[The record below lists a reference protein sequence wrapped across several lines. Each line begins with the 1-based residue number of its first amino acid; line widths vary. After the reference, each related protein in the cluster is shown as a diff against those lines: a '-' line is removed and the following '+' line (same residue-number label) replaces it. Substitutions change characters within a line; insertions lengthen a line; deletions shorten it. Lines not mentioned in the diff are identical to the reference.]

1 MRSKREQ
8 PDWSESASDR
18 DLRVLTEVEADPT
31 ISQREL
37 SSRLGIAL
45 GLTNML
51 VRNLVK
57 KGYVRASQAG
67 WKRKL
72 YALTPEGFSHKIR
85 LTASY
90 IRRFLRH
97 YQRVRQTL
105 REQLAPL
112 ALHQESRVAI
122 WGTGEFAE
130 LIFLGLREL
139 GIEEIE
145 VFGPTT
151 DSNERFL
158 GMPVQGVAE
167 LQIQRYD
174 RVLIATENG
183 SQVLLEQLPSLNGDS
198 DRLVVFFGELA
209 SKGGV

>member
-8 PDWSESASDR
+8 PDWSESTNDR

-37 SSRLGIAL
+37 STRLGIAL

-67 WKRKL
+67 WKRTL
-72 YALTPEGFSHKIR
+72 YALTPEGFSLKIR
-85 LTASY
+85 LATSY
-90 IRRFLRH
+90 IHRFLNH

-112 ALHQESRVAI
+112 ALHRESRVAI

-130 LIFLGLREL
+130 LIFLGL
-139 GIEEIE
+139 
-145 VFGPTT
+145 
-151 DSNERFL
+151 
-158 GMPVQGVAE
+158 
-167 LQIQRYD
+167 
-174 RVLIATENG
+174 
-183 SQVLLEQLPSLNGDS
+183 
-198 DRLVVFFGELA
+198 
-209 SKGGV
+209 

>member
-1 MRSKREQ
+1 MRSKCEQ
-8 PDWSESASDR
+8 PDWSESTNDR

-72 YALTPEGFSHKIR
+72 YALTPEGFSLKIR
-85 LTASY
+85 LTTSY
-90 IRRFLRH
+90 IRRFLDH

-112 ALHQESRVAI
+112 ALHRESRVAI

-151 DSNERFL
+151 ESNERFL
-158 GMPVQGVAE
+158 GMPVQGVAG
-167 LQIQRYD
+167 LQIEQYD

-183 SQVLLEQLPSLNGDS
+183 SQVLLDENPSLNGHS
-198 DRLVVFFGELA
+198 DKLVVFFGELA
-209 SKGGV
+209 TKSGA

>member
-8 PDWSESASDR
+8 PDWSESANDR

-67 WKRKL
+67 WKRRL
-72 YALTPEGFSHKIR
+72 YALTPDGFSHKIQ

-90 IRRFLRH
+90 IRRFLDH
-97 YQRVRQTL
+97 YRRVRQTL

-130 LIFLGLREL
+130 MIFLGLREL

-151 DSNERFL
+151 NSNERFL
-158 GMPVQGVAE
+158 GMSVQGMTE
-167 LQIQRYD
+167 LQIERFD

-183 SQVLLEQLPSLNGDS
+183 SQILFDQYASLNGDS
-198 DRLVVFFGELA
+198 DRLVVFFGESA
-209 SKGGV
+209 TNGGV